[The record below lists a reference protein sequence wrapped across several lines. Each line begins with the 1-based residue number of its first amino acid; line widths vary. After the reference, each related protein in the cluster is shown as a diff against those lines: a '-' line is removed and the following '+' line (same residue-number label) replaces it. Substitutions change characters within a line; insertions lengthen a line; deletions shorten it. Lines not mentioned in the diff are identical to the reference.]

1 MNKEDIVNYYYE
13 CKKDYQLI
21 WRLDKV
27 WGIHY
32 GYFEEGDKSLS
43 NAILKMNDQVIK
55 NSNITEKSNV
65 LDAGCGYAGTAMY
78 IAEKKKCHVEAITLV
93 DEQVSKAKELIK
105 ERGLEKYVNVSIQ
118 DFMKTNFKDNTFD
131 VVYGIESICYAYP
144 KKDFLKEVYRILK
157 PGGVLIILDGF
168 NAKEKKD
175 YSKKETKILKKI
187 SDGWAFN
194 TLESVKHF
202 KDACKEIGYASTEY
216 KNLYKNIIKT
226 SKILYTASYP
236 AYIVDFFG
244 RLFRIRNKYGKGNV
258 DAARYQYIGL
268 KKGLWE
274 YGMFKATK
282 EKNNK

>member
-1 MNKEDIVNYYYE
+1 
-13 CKKDYQLI
+13 
-21 WRLDKV
+21 
-27 WGIHY
+27 
-32 GYFEEGDKSLS
+32 
-43 NAILKMNDQVIK
+43 MNDQVIK
-55 NSNITEKSNV
+55 NSNITEESNV

-105 ERGLEKYVNVSIQ
+105 ERGLEKYVNVSVQ

-157 PGGVLIILDGF
+157 PGGILIILDGF
-168 NAKEKKD
+168 NTKEKEE
-175 YSKKETKILKKI
+175 YTTKENKILKKFC
-187 SDGWAFN
+187 DGWAFN
-194 TLESVKHF
+194 TLESVNHF
-202 KDACKEIGYASTEY
+202 KKACKEIGYTSTEY
-216 KNLYKNIIKT
+216 KDLYKNIIKT

-244 RLFRIRNKYGKGNV
+244 RLFKTRNKYGKGNV

-268 KKGLWE
+268 KKGLWQ

-282 EKNNK
+282 GKK